1 MLSYLTFGLQH
12 LAFDL
17 CPSTSYIPP
26 SCSFHTQHA
35 ARRTGFI
42 PLVRLLLVLL
52 AEGLLLFVLMHM
64 SGIPWNHSKHYSPK
78 AVEPAHQRGVP
89 PEKCETGA
97 TRGIRGPGFRVLS
110 SEF

>member
-17 CPSTSYIPP
+17 CPSNLVHSPILLV
-26 SCSFHTQHA
+26 SHS

-64 SGIPWNHSKHYSPK
+64 SGIPWKHSKHYSPK

-97 TRGIRGPGFRVLS
+97 TRGIRGPGFRVLN
-110 SEF
+110 SEC